1 MNRRRITRNGRG
13 AAASPSAWIWV
24 LALTLTPALCACGS
38 NTAKSSK
45 SSSAFAPAP
54 DPNAPPPAD
63 VVAAA
68 KPWTERFLAPSVL
81 VADEIRI
88 EGPAPL
94 LEHVVTRP
102 EPDVHESQAQTIP
115 AGFEQTIRVRTPGA
129 EIRAQID
136 QLAISAMRK
145 LVVLERP
152 GGGDVV
158 ITAIGD
164 VMWKDG
170 PENGPARSQ
179 SVRIA
184 GPIAR

>member
-1 MNRRRITRNGRG
+1 MRVNRLDGIGWGTV
-13 AAASPSAWIWV
+13 ALACV
-24 LALTLTPALCACGS
+24 LMGVSACGS

-63 VVAAA
+63 VVAAQS
-68 KPWTERFLAPSVL
+68 KPWTKQFLPPSML
-81 VADEIRI
+81 IADEIQI

-102 EPDVHESQAQTIP
+102 ESEVHESSVQTIP
-115 AGFEQTIRVRTPGA
+115 AGLEQTIRVRTPGA

-136 QLAISAMRK
+136 QLSVIAMRR

-152 GGGDVV
+152 GAGDVL

-164 VMWKDG
+164 VSYWKDG
-170 PENGPARSQ
+170 PQGQVARSQ
-179 SVRIA
+179 ALKIP